1 MTQVLLK
8 RYPDGL
14 PAEGDFEVIG
24 SQRPGVGPGEML
36 LRIEWV
42 SIDPAM
48 RTWSA
53 RTPGRGEPLPLGSV
67 MRAYGVA
74 RVEESDVPDYPVG
87 TWVTGPFGL
96 RTWHVTDGRDIR
108 FRVPEGV
115 PPQTGL
121 GVLGHIGL
129 TAYAGIFRVADVRPG
144 ETVLVSSAAGA
155 VGSIAGQ
162 LARIAGS
169 RPIGIAGGP
178 RKVALCLDEY
188 GFDACIDRHIVT
200 DLDHALSSASGGG
213 LDVYFDNVGGP
224 ILDAVLGQLRP
235 FARIAICGMIS
246 QYQAT
251 EKSGLKNVGALL
263 DMSATMTGFRIGQH
277 LPRRDQALGELME
290 WWRQGR
296 LKWRETVFDGIEQ
309 APAAFINMLAG
320 GNYGK
325 QVVRV
330 AR

>member
-162 LARIAGS
+162 LARIAGG

-188 GFDACIDRHIVT
+188 GFDACIDRHTVA

-224 ILDAVLGQLRP
+224 TLDSALRLMRP
-235 FARIAICGMIS
+235 GGRIAICGTIS
-246 QYQAT
+246 VPSADPGT
-251 EKSGLKNVGALL
+251 GPRVERMLL
-263 DMSATMTGFRIGQH
+263 DRRLTMRGFLQSEFAAAADEM
-277 LPRRDQALGELME
+277 LADLVT
-290 WWRQGR
+290 WYRQG
-296 LKWRETVFDGIEQ
+296 LITLREDVVVGLAE
-309 APAAFINMLAG
+309 APRAIVRQLAG
-320 GNYGK
+320 DHLGK
-325 QVVRV
+325 VLVHNP
-330 AR
+330 